1 MSIDIDINRNFT
13 LEKYTLNIVEK
24 ISHSLLTT
32 DIDKI
37 ITIIYLQTSFYMFTL
52 ALTTLDNCKI

>member
-32 DIDKI
+32 DNDKI

>member
-1 MSIDIDINRNFT
+1 MSIDIDIKRNFT
-13 LEKYTLNIVEK
+13 LEKYTLNILEK

-32 DIDKI
+32 DNDKI

>member
-13 LEKYTLNIVEK
+13 LEKYTVNILEK

-32 DIDKI
+32 DNDKI